1 MMWIDDMHDFGA
13 NDRYWQLIAL
23 YRQIKCHLL
32 KSRAVDPLLPL
43 QDVRLL
49 DDGETWESTGSD
61 PQFSIVGPWPTG
73 WTSITAEIETAAVE
87 NGCLRLYVD
96 RGGGY
101 SEEESYALGAV
112 NEELVSYV
120 PLGPEVIRLRLDP
133 FAAKG
138 EFRIKKLL
146 FRRESIKNRI
156 RRAALTR
163 AITFRTK
170 RLIVFLTPGYD
181 GRSGGVLSINALY
194 RASVGLRRLHRARV
208 ALCIVPG
215 DPPLPKYTWF
225 ANRNYLLD
233 LASVLKGCKRLDYLL
248 LHIPEYQVN
257 PVLAWLATASSLLQ
271 NVREVQ
277 LNVMLQNIDQIEGQ
291 NISGLMHFGRVTCTT
306 AHEAYTNS
314 ATREALGVSLHRLS
328 VCIGPECY
336 SLSGYQE
343 KRPLLI
349 VSHDEHPLKEQ
360 VLRRIAQV
368 LPELTIQV
376 VKNLS
381 YEDYKK
387 LIRRAKWSLTF
398 GEGLDGYF
406 AETVWCGGVSFA
418 VFNDRF
424 FTPAFAKLE
433 TVYPSWEVLMD
444 RMATDL
450 RRLDEP
456 VAYNR
461 CWQQAYDLLN
471 DLYSTDRF
479 RENLRMFYRAEYTF
493 P

>member
-1 MMWIDDMHDFGA
+1 
-13 NDRYWQLIAL
+13 
-23 YRQIKCHLL
+23 
-32 KSRAVDPLLPL
+32 
-43 QDVRLL
+43 
-49 DDGETWESTGSD
+49 
-61 PQFSIVGPWPTG
+61 
-73 WTSITAEIETAAVE
+73 
-87 NGCLRLYVD
+87 
-96 RGGGY
+96 
-101 SEEESYALGAV
+101 
-112 NEELVSYV
+112 
-120 PLGPEVIRLRLDP
+120 
-133 FAAKG
+133 
-138 EFRIKKLL
+138 
-146 FRRESIKNRI
+146 
-156 RRAALTR
+156 
-163 AITFRTK
+163 
-170 RLIVFLTPGYD
+170 
-181 GRSGGVLSINALY
+181 
-194 RASVGLRRLHRARV
+194 
-208 ALCIVPG
+208 
-215 DPPLPKYTWF
+215 
-225 ANRNYLLD
+225 
-233 LASVLKGCKRLDYLL
+233 
-248 LHIPEYQVN
+248 
-257 PVLAWLATASSLLQ
+257 
-271 NVREVQ
+271 
-277 LNVMLQNIDQIEGQ
+277 
-291 NISGLMHFGRVTCTT
+291 
-306 AHEAYTNS
+306 
-314 ATREALGVSLHRLS
+314 
-328 VCIGPECY
+328 
-336 SLSGYQE
+336 
-343 KRPLLI
+343 LI